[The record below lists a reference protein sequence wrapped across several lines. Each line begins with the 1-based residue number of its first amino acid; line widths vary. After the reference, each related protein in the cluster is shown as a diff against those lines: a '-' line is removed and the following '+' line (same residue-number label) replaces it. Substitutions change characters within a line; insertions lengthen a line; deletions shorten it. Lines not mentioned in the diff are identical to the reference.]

1 MKTIGRI
8 ASAFALTSLMTLPA
22 HAGNL
27 KVTVEGVRSDS
38 GALMIGFYD
47 SALNFESAIHTSAR
61 VGLLNDKGRLV
72 GVTMRAKT
80 GPQGIAIMLL
90 PPGRYGVIV
99 FHDENDNGLLD
110 VNIFGLPVEGYGFSN
125 NVMGFLSAPSFD
137 KASLTVGSD
146 NVDTSISL
154 TYRLA
159 AASSSPRFGK

>member
-1 MKTIGRI
+1 MKLIGRI
-8 ASAFALTSLMTLPA
+8 ASAVVLTSLMILPA

-27 KVTVEGVRSDS
+27 KVTVEGVRSDD

-47 SALNFESAIHTSAR
+47 SALNFEDAIDTSAR

-80 GPQGIAIMLL
+80 GPQGIAIMKL

-137 KASLTVGSD
+137 KASITVGND
-146 NVDTSISL
+146 DVDTSISL
-154 TYRLA
+154 TYQLA
-159 AASSSPRFGK
+159 AASPSRHRK